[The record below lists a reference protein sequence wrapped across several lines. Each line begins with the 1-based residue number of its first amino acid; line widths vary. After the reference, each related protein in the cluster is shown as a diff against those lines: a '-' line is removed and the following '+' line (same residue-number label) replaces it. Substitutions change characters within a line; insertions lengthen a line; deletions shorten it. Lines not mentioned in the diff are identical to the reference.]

1 MEQQKLNPTT
11 VYILAIIGLLCCC
24 FGGLG
29 IFLAGP
35 AFLVAQSNLKKVAE
49 NPESY
54 DQSSVRA
61 MNTAKTVA
69 LVILIING
77 LFLVY
82 NIYDL
87 ASGGWEE
94 RQQMM
99 EELMKSYEES
109 AKAQG
114 E

>member
-1 MEQQKLNPTT
+1 MEQQRLNPTV
-11 VYILAIIGLLCCC
+11 VYVLAIIGLLCCC

-35 AFLVAQSNLKKVAE
+35 AFLIAQNNLKKVAE
-49 NPESY
+49 NPEDY
-54 DQSSVRA
+54 DQSSVKA
-61 MNTAKTVA
+61 MSTAKTVA

-77 LFLVY
+77 IFLVY

-94 RQQMM
+94 RQQIMDEIM
-99 EELMKSYEES
+99 KGFEEGSN
-109 AKAQG
+109 Q
-114 E
+114 